1 MSIDKIS
8 MERIAQIILPV
19 HFRTAE
25 PVLILGEPGIGKTE
39 IVLKSVRSLLTEAYD
54 GSTSKAKKS
63 KKTFEE
69 EMNAA
74 LAETNE
80 VEAEEVE
87 AKKSKKV
94 VFNVEDYYTIIDGS
108 GMPSESLVIPY
119 IDNDNVDRLQ
129 RDVIPE
135 FKKAKA
141 FFDNKEND
149 GKKFIIVI
157 DELSSFTQDDQRT
170 IMNFIQSG
178 LLPDG
183 TFLPNDRLWV
193 ISMGNPPR
201 SIPGFEESDSPTHDI
216 ESAVITRCAT
226 YFVEADLKGWLA
238 WGAQSNDKGQTNLHP
253 YLLSALMK
261 LPELY
266 NVKDREDVRY
276 LINRSGYKLSQ
287 YLYEVEK
294 MKEEGID
301 AKWNQIAVNSYVG
314 SKIGTTLASTLEQ
327 LDKLISVKELFGSD
341 KDDKIDPKM
350 MNKFRDLEPF
360 ERYYLLMKCLED
372 SSPVNYKKDNNI
384 LKLSQLVREGQLP
397 VETGKAMAHFILENR
412 KNKGS
417 NAAILMDNKTLM
429 KGGDY
434 NVAAVIMDFQ
444 DQFRG
449 IK

>member
-8 MERIAQIILPV
+8 MQRIAERILPV
-19 HFRTAE
+19 HFRTTE

-39 IVLKSVRSLLTEAYD
+39 IVLQSIRELLEEAY
-54 GSTSKAKKS
+54 APKKG
-63 KKTFEE
+63 KDD
-69 EMNAA
+69 
-74 LAETNE
+74 
-80 VEAEEVE
+80 
-87 AKKSKKV
+87 
-94 VFNVEDYYTIIDGS
+94 FNVKNYYTIIDGS

-119 IDNDNVDRLQ
+119 IDNDHVDRLQ

-141 FFDNKEND
+141 FFEKEEND
-149 GKKFIIVI
+149 GKKFVIVI

-193 ISMGNPPR
+193 VSMGNPPR

-226 YFVEADLKGWLA
+226 YFVDVDLRSWLK
-238 WGAQSNDKGQTNLHP
+238 WGAEMNDKGKTRLHP

-266 NVKDREDVRY
+266 NVKDKEDVRY
-276 LINRSGYKLSQ
+276 LINRSGFKLSQ
-287 YLYEVEK
+287 YLYEVEE
-294 MKEEGID
+294 MQEEGLKV
-301 AKWNQIAVNSYVG
+301 KWDQIAVNSYVG
-314 SKIGTTLASTLEQ
+314 SKVGTTLASTLEQ
-327 LDKLISVKELFGSD
+327 LDKLISVKELFGED
-341 KDDKIDPKM
+341 KDSQLDEKM
-350 MNKFRDLEPF
+350 LSKFRDMEPF
-360 ERYYLLMKCLED
+360 ERYYLLMKSLED
-372 SSPVNYKKDNNI
+372 SSPVNYKKDNNV
-384 LKLSQLVREGQLP
+384 LKLSQLIREGNLP
-397 VETGKAMAHFILENR
+397 VETGKSIAHYIQNN
-412 KNKGS
+412 KGTKGS
-417 NAAILMDNKTLM
+417 NASILLDNKLLM

-434 NVAAVIMDFQ
+434 NVVSVILDFQ
-444 DQFRG
+444 EQFRG

>member
-8 MERIAQIILPV
+8 MERIAERILPV
-19 HFRTAE
+19 HFRTTE

-39 IVLKSVRSLLTEAYD
+39 IVLQSIRELLEEAY
-54 GSTSKAKKS
+54 APKKG
-63 KKTFEE
+63 KEE
-69 EMNAA
+69 FD
-74 LAETNE
+74 
-80 VEAEEVE
+80 V
-87 AKKSKKV
+87 KQFYS
-94 VFNVEDYYTIIDGS
+94 IIDGS

-119 IDNDNVDRLQ
+119 IDNDHVDRLQ

-141 FFDNKEND
+141 FFEKEEND
-149 GKKFIIVI
+149 GKKFVIVI

-193 ISMGNPPR
+193 VSMGNPPR

-226 YFVEADLKGWLA
+226 YFVDADLRSWLK
-238 WGAQSNDKGQTNLHP
+238 WGAGMNDKGKTRLHP

-266 NVKDREDVRY
+266 NVKDKEDVRY
-276 LINRSGYKLSQ
+276 LINRSGFKLSQ
-287 YLYEVEK
+287 YLYEVEEMQEAG
-294 MKEEGID
+294 MKL
-301 AKWNQIAVNSYVG
+301 KWEQIAVNSYVG
-314 SKIGTTLASTLEQ
+314 SKVGTTLAKTLEQ
-327 LDKLISVKELFGSD
+327 LDKLISVSELFGDEKNSQLD
-341 KDDKIDPKM
+341 EEM
-350 MNKFRDLEPF
+350 LNKFRNMEPF
-360 ERYYLLMKCLED
+360 ERYYLLMKSLED
-372 SSPVNYKKDNNI
+372 SSPVNYKKDNNV
-384 LKLSQLVREGQLP
+384 LKLSQLIREGNLP
-397 VETGKAMAHFILENR
+397 VETGKSIAHYIQNN
-412 KNKGS
+412 KSTKGS
-417 NAAILMDNKTLM
+417 NAAILLDNKLLM

-434 NVAAVIMDFQ
+434 NVVSVILDFQ
-444 DQFRG
+444 EQFRG